1 MELIDPSLSS
11 FNEQEATR
19 MIGVALLCVQAS
31 PSLRPAM
38 SRVITMLSGDV
49 EIPTVTTKPS
59 YLTDWDFNDTTNTF
73 DDQEPMSSE
82 STTMMTATATTN
94 TTSTGVDSMPSP
106 IMLSEVIRKGSLR
119 EGR

>member
-49 EIPTVTTKPS
+49 EIPAVTTKPS
-59 YLTDWDFNDTTNTF
+59 YLTDWDFNDTTNAF
-73 DDQEPMSSE
+73 DDEEPMSSE

-106 IMLSEVIRKGSLR
+106 IMLSEIIRKGSLR